1 MGRNQQAPV
10 LSTRPEPLETGLK
23 TRSPL
28 ADVRAHGLMGGL
40 PAPVLSRLLS
50 SMEEVVWAP
59 GEELFRLGSS
69 ASAMLLVVEGTV
81 ESLPAMDEAL
91 HAPGP
96 LLLGQETAGLP
107 TYEST
112 VRAVST
118 VRAWRLPRLAVRQL
132 CAQVP
137 GLEAAL
143 VRSIGRASQAPS
155 AWQGEAAKAA
165 AGSNKRL
172 IGWGMAL
179 CVPPGLYAS
188 TQALDLTLQAS
199 VFLAIFGMVITMWVF
214 SLVDDYIPPLAGLIC
229 ILFVGLAPP
238 SVVLTSFASPSLV
251 TLISVFAMAAMLSG
265 SGLSNRALLWLLIRL
280 PDRSSW
286 RQVSL
291 LLYGLLLSFGT
302 PSGNNRMALMMPAFD
317 DMARGLRLPERS
329 AAMTAL
335 FIATYGGAMVFSS
348 TLATS
353 KSVTISVLGFLPLHL
368 QDYYAGMFWMGA
380 AALFTVGIV
389 VLHMLGVR
397 WWVGEQGQSTVNRL
411 ILRERMQ
418 LLGPLSMGEKCT
430 AIVFVMFLLG
440 SLTTSIHHVPQS
452 GLAGAV
458 LVGLLVC
465 GVMTKMDFQKNIDW
479 PMIVFLISTDC
490 LIKVMSY
497 LGLSQDLSRL
507 LRDHVTFVDGN
518 VLVFLCLAL
527 GVVLLIRMLLPIPA
541 GMLLSAVVLLPV
553 AQVEGIS
560 PWICIFAIAVFS
572 DIWFFRYQNS
582 IYGIALSAGIE
593 SRIQESVFLRHN
605 MWMNGARVLMV
616 FLSVPVWVWLG
627 IA

>member
-1 MGRNQQAPV
+1 MTERPV
-10 LSTRPEPLETGLK
+10 HAETRLMPL
-23 TRSPL
+23 SPL
-28 ADVRAHGLMGGL
+28 SDVRGHDLLGNL
-40 PAPVLSRLLS
+40 PAPALSRLLA
-50 SMEEVVWAP
+50 SMEACVFAP
-59 GEELFRLGSS
+59 GEVLFRLGEP
-69 ASAMLLVVEGTV
+69 ASAMLLVVEGAV
-81 ESLPAMDEAL
+81 ESLSAMDAVADPALEAPMPFL
-91 HAPGP
+91 A
-96 LLLGQETAGLP
+96 GQEAAGLP

-112 VRAVST
+112 VRAVT
-118 VRAWRLPRLAVRQL
+118 TIRAWRLPRQAVRAL
-132 CAQVP
+132 CVQVP

-143 VRSIGRASQAPS
+143 VRSIERASQAPS
-155 AWQGEAAKAA
+155 AWRDDVAKPALV
-165 AGSNKRL
+165 SNKRL
-172 IGWGMAL
+172 VGWGMAL
-179 CVPPGLYAS
+179 SVPPGLYMA
-188 TQALDLTLQAS
+188 TQALDLSLQAS
-199 VFLAIFGMVITMWVF
+199 VFLAIFGMVITLWVF

-265 SGLSNRALLWLLIRL
+265 SGLSNRVLLWLLLRL

-291 LLYGLLLSFGT
+291 LLFGLLLSFGT

-335 FIATYGGAMVFSS
+335 FIATYGGAMLFSS

-368 QDYYAGMFWMGA
+368 QDYYAGLFWMGA
-380 AALFTVGIV
+380 AALFTVGV
-389 VLHMLGVR
+389 VALHMLGIR
-397 WWVGEQGQSTVNRL
+397 WWVGPQGQSTVNRL
-411 ILRERMQ
+411 ILQERTQ
-418 LLGPLSMGEKCT
+418 LLGPLSTAEKCT
-430 AIVFVMFLLG
+430 AVVFVMFLLG
-440 SLTTSIHHVPQS
+440 SMTTSIHHVPQS

-465 GVMTKMDFQKNIDW
+465 GVMTKMDFQKSIDW

-490 LIKVMSY
+490 LIKVMGY
-497 LGLSQDLSRL
+497 LGLNQDFARVLGE
-507 LRDHVTFVDGN
+507 HVTFVDGN
-518 VLVFLCLAL
+518 VLVFLGLTL
-527 GVVLLIRMLLPIPA
+527 GVVLLIRLLLPIPA

-560 PWICIFAIAVFS
+560 PWICIFAIGVFS
-572 DIWFFRYQNS
+572 DIWFFKYQNS
-582 IYGIALSAGIE
+582 IYGIALNAGIAA
-593 SRIQESVFLRHN
+593 RIQESVFLQHN

-616 FLSVPVWVWLG
+616 FVSVPVWAWMG